1 MFSKYVDRLK
11 EGEDGSPSVSK
22 FVLENQFSHP
32 SRLVDSLEVTNVPAH
47 GGPNGVVHA
56 EDTSD
61 TRDSGK
67 MVNVPA
73 TTQITPKRGE
83 KHNKDKLSAT
93 CAVPKRTVSPNPGT
107 SAPSLL
113 TSIPAKVDTE
123 PPSRTT
129 RIGRKSQPPELLS
142 RRGMSTSEKS
152 ANPKPAGIEVKAGIV
167 HVSKGSGSSHR
178 RASAPS
184 LARSIP
190 CKVHPKPPSE
200 SPKLD
205 TESQAPEL
213 SRQRPFQLPRTMSS
227 TRWRQSKS
235 RKGTYIDCHKPGAN
249 NG

>member
-1 MFSKYVDRLK
+1 
-11 EGEDGSPSVSK
+11 
-22 FVLENQFSHP
+22 
-32 SRLVDSLEVTNVPAH
+32 VDSLEVTNVPAH

-73 TTQITPKRGE
+73 TTQTTPKTGE
-83 KHNKDKLSAT
+83 KRSKDKVSTT

-123 PPSRTT
+123 LPSRTT
-129 RIGRKSQPPELLS
+129 GIGRESQPPELLS
-142 RRGMSTSEKS
+142 RRGMSTSERS
-152 ANPKPAGIEVKAGIV
+152 ANPKPVGVEVKAGV
-167 HVSKGSGSSHR
+167 VPVSKGTGSPHR
-178 RASAPS
+178 CASAPS

-205 TESQAPEL
+205 TES
-213 SRQRPFQLPRTMSS
+213 
-227 TRWRQSKS
+227 
-235 RKGTYIDCHKPGAN
+235 
-249 NG
+249 